1 MSLSILVA
9 VAKNGVIGCQGDLP
23 WHLSADL
30 RRFKRLTMGR
40 AIVMGRKT
48 WESIGRPLPGRQM
61 LVVSRQQAY
70 QTDGVQIAR
79 SLPQALE
86 MARESGDLEPF
97 VVGGAEIYRLALP
110 LATRLYLTR
119 VLAEVE
125 GDTHFPEII
134 EADWQLVASES
145 HQDDAKNDHPF
156 RFETY
161 ERGEVSN
168 GR

>member
-9 VAKNGVIGCQGDLP
+9 VAKNGVIGCQGELP

-30 RRFKRLTMGR
+30 RRFKQLTMGH

-61 LVVSRQQAY
+61 LVVSRQQDYRAES
-70 QTDGVQIAR
+70 VQVER

-86 MARESGDLEPF
+86 RARESGDLEPF
-97 VVGGAEIYRLALP
+97 VVGGAEIYRQALP

-134 EADWQLVASES
+134 EADWQLVASDSYPEDT
-145 HQDDAKNDHPF
+145 HNDHPY
-156 RFETY
+156 RFEIY
-161 ERGEVSN
+161 ERREDSYGQ
-168 GR
+168 

>member
-9 VAKNGVIGCQGDLP
+9 VSKNGVIGSKGHLP

-30 RRFKRLTMGR
+30 QRFKRLTMGH

-48 WESIGRPLPGRQM
+48 WESIGQPLPGRQM

-70 QTDGVQIAR
+70 QAEGVQVAG

-86 MARESGDLEPF
+86 MAKESGDLDPF

-119 VLAEVE
+119 VLSDVE

-134 EADWQLVASES
+134 KMDWQLVASES
-145 HQDDAKNDHPF
+145 HQDDAKNDHPY

-161 ERGEVSN
+161 ERDEGSN

>member
-1 MSLSILVA
+1 MSLSLLVA

-30 RRFKRLTMGR
+30 RRFKRLTMGH

-61 LVVSRQQAY
+61 LVVSRQRAY
-70 QTDGVQIAR
+70 RADGVQVAR

-110 LATRLYLTR
+110 LTTRLYLTR

-134 EADWQLVASES
+134 EADWLLVSSES
-145 HQDDAKNDHPF
+145 HQDDTHNDHPF
-156 RFETY
+156 CFEVY
-161 ERGEVSN
+161 ERREDSN